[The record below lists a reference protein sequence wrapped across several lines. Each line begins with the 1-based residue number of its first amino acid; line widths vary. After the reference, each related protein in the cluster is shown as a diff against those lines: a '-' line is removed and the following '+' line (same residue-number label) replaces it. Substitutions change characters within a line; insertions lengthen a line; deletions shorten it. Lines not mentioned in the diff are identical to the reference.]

1 MSRILTTK
9 EMAAIVEQDLN
20 TISNTLY
27 DSGEILSQIVFFGT
41 DDSAIYERY
50 QKGEYDLTTDIR
62 ITPFILESI
71 NFYQLREE
79 YLRYEETFGL
89 NVYGFFAEKT
99 DLEKIF
105 NYYTNIENTSNK
117 TEVIDSIRIEKETGR
132 IDFDI
137 EEFPQDGSDEHRI
150 QGALFFT
157 WQFLGGGLTSDNVEV
172 LIGGEKVPT
181 GERIPYKFYNFE
193 NAKRNISSMEFSTE
207 GITQFLNSTYGFL
220 ITMTLPLLTD
230 SDTIME
236 IYEDVYKKRYNKK
249 YTFSFRLFNG
259 DEDYFTFT
267 DDIQLAGGNSPD
279 PKPSVLDFDVMF
291 IRAPKSIE
299 IYIDTV
305 RIPVLEY
312 SYSFSPQSD
321 NVVNINDDKSKSVN
335 VASSFNINMTLPL
348 NEDDEN
354 TKINE
359 IYEDIHNRDISKEY
373 TIRIKRGTLFDN
385 SYNVILG
392 ENNSFNADT
401 DANQSF
407 ECSFIEV
414 DGDL

>member
-1 MSRILTTK
+1 
-9 EMAAIVEQDLN
+9 
-20 TISNTLY
+20 
-27 DSGEILSQIVFFGT
+27 
-41 DDSAIYERY
+41 
-50 QKGEYDLTTDIR
+50 
-62 ITPFILESI
+62 
-71 NFYQLREE
+71 
-79 YLRYEETFGL
+79 
-89 NVYGFFAEKT
+89 
-99 DLEKIF
+99 
-105 NYYTNIENTSNK
+105 
-117 TEVIDSIRIEKETGR
+117 
-132 IDFDI
+132 
-137 EEFPQDGSDEHRI
+137 
-150 QGALFFT
+150 
-157 WQFLGGGLTSDNVEV
+157 
-172 LIGGEKVPT
+172 
-181 GERIPYKFYNFE
+181 
-193 NAKRNISSMEFSTE
+193 
-207 GITQFLNSTYGFL
+207 
-220 ITMTLPLLTD
+220 
-230 SDTIME
+230 ME